1 MHLKNSGKKIIE
13 LKFKK
18 NGIEICFDDE
28 TKMRVSS
35 DVFSSFYLYESKQL
49 SLEEIKEIERAVSL
63 SNAKKYALK
72 ILSEK
77 VYTEK
82 QIYDKLKKRKY
93 SDIVIKNIIVYLKEN
108 KLIDDCSYIKE
119 IIFSYNNKNYGK
131 NRILDE
137 LMKDGISKENLSLLE
152 FDEEKEEEKAMAAL
166 DKFVRKQSNK
176 SLNKLKQDAYAHLI
190 NKGFENEIASCAID
204 KYSFDYDQD
213 YEKEILRQQINK
225 YILSH
230 HLNEKQ
236 FSDKQRIISYFVRK
250 GFSYN
255 MIISLLGGKENG

>member
-93 SDIVIKNIIVYLKEN
+93 SDIEDFNVNAMKDDSGKFYSADGMRK
-108 KLIDDCSYIKE
+108 KLAEWQAQIDAK
-119 IIFSYNNKNYGK
+119 YGK
-131 NRILDE
+131 
-137 LMKDGISKENLSLLE
+137 GSSKEKSKVE
-152 FDEEKEEEKAMAAL
+152 FNNAEK
-166 DKFVRKQSNK
+166 R
-176 SLNKLKQDAYAHLI
+176 
-190 NKGFENEIASCAID
+190 AID
-204 KYSFDYDQD
+204 ALVTLGKSKSEAEQWVQELNMPNSAAEDITYRA
-213 YEKEILRQQINK
+213 LR
-225 YILSH
+225 L
-230 HLNEKQ
+230 
-236 FSDKQRIISYFVRK
+236 FGDK
-250 GFSYN
+250 
-255 MIISLLGGKENG
+255 

>member
-108 KLIDDCSYIKE
+108 KLIDDCSYIKTME
-119 IIFSYNNKNYGK
+119 KIEF
-131 NRILDE
+131 
-137 LMKDGISKENLSLLE
+137 LMN
-152 FDEEKEEEKAMAAL
+152 
-166 DKFVRKQSNK
+166 
-176 SLNKLKQDAYAHLI
+176 
-190 NKGFENEIASCAID
+190 
-204 KYSFDYDQD
+204 
-213 YEKEILRQQINK
+213 
-225 YILSH
+225 
-230 HLNEKQ
+230 
-236 FSDKQRIISYFVRK
+236 
-250 GFSYN
+250 
-255 MIISLLGGKENG
+255 